1 MYSQFSEKNLFNEKD
16 FCFQTSI
23 HIYFAYLGACLFV
36 YNKRQNGW
44 TDWSQILCD
53 TSHDPRYS
61 EFQEVVSKFFDFCK
75 ILKLQKNK
83 IVNPQ
88 NLLLCCITEKIVKY
102 WATIKSWNRRYVL
115 ICFLTV
121 SLKTLTPS
129 LSKFKYLSP
138 MLAARLEKRFKIIV
152 FNNLMFLFTV
162 SIFARITQKLIC
174 IIWIT
179 YLYKFKIVLLGQ
191 INISSNQPKLKFVH
205 KNLNGIYSVF
215 FCSI

>member
-1 MYSQFSEKNLFNEKD
+1 MKKTFVFKLLYIYTLLIWVPVCLCIINVKTGEPIGPKFCVIPHMTPDTQNFKKLSQN
-16 FCFQTSI
+16 
-23 HIYFAYLGACLFV
+23 
-36 YNKRQNGW
+36 
-44 TDWSQILCD
+44 
-53 TSHDPRYS
+53 
-61 EFQEVVSKFFDFCK
+61 FFDFCN

-115 ICFLTV
+115 ICFLPV